1 MKVTNIYEV
10 SISEKV
16 SDMNESQVL
25 KNNWSA
31 DPNDYLQYD
40 ITTGNL
46 KNREKETSKVSLSKG
61 FTTIR
66 M

>member
-1 MKVTNIYEV
+1 
-10 SISEKV
+10 
-16 SDMNESQVL
+16 MNESQVL

-46 KNREKETSKVSLSKG
+46 KKSGERNVQSFIIEGFYDNKNVDVSKVKYMLDQQ
-61 FTTIR
+61 